1 MTNKAPLPTAERGL
15 LLTLAAVQFTHI
27 MDFMILMPLGPQLMR
42 LFQITPQQ
50 FGLLVSAYT
59 FSAGILGF
67 LSAFV
72 IDRFDRRQVLLFLYT
87 GFVLG
92 TLACALAP
100 SYLWLLA
107 ARILTGAFGGV
118 LSAVVMAVVG
128 DAIPMARRGRAMGIV
143 TAAFS
148 AASVFGVPLGLYL
161 ATRLSWHAPFFFLVL
176 AGVGVWGLILHYV
189 PRLQSHVHQDA
200 SQRPGPLQILRNAV
214 AMPAQRLALLL
225 TLLMMLGQ
233 FSIIPFISPYMV
245 ANVGFSESQLTYI
258 YLLGGGL
265 TLFTGPWIG
274 RLADRYGKTRMLMLF
289 LLVSTLPQL
298 LVTHLPPVP
307 LFVALMVT
315 TSFFVVSGGRIIPAM
330 ALITGAVSPQQRGSF
345 MSIQSSVQ
353 QVSAGLASF
362 VAGMLIVAQPGPDG
376 SQHLLNY
383 PLIGYL
389 AVITSLLCMVV
400 VWRMQRLDLVSESPA
415 SRPATAE
422 LTEAPAA

>member
-1 MTNKAPLPTAERGL
+1 MTNKAPMPGAERGL

-42 LFQITPQQ
+42 LFQISPQQ
-50 FGLLVSAYT
+50 FGLLVSVYT
-59 FSAGILGF
+59 FSAGICGF
-67 LSAFV
+67 FSAFV

-100 SYLWLLA
+100 AYEWLLA
-107 ARILTGAFGGV
+107 ARILTGAFGGI

-128 DAIPMARRGRAMGIV
+128 DAIPMARRGQAMGIV

-148 AASVFGVPLGLYL
+148 AASVFGVPVGLYL
-161 ATRLSWHAPFFFLVL
+161 AVRLSWHAPFFFLVIM
-176 AGVGVWGLILHYV
+176 GVGVWGLILAYV
-189 PRLQSHVHQDA
+189 PRLQAHLQRDA
-200 SQRPGPLQILRNAV
+200 SQRPAAFQILRNAV
-214 AMPAQRLALLL
+214 ALPTQRAALLL

-274 RLADRYGKTRMLMLF
+274 RLADRYGKTRILMAF
-289 LLVSTLPQL
+289 LLLSTLPQIL
-298 LVTHLPPVP
+298 LTHLPPVP
-307 LFVALMVT
+307 VLLALLVT

-330 ALITGAVSPQQRGSF
+330 ALITGLVSPQHRGSF
-345 MSIQSSVQ
+345 MSIQSAVQ
-353 QVSAGLASF
+353 QVSAGFASF
-362 VAGMLIVAQPGPDG
+362 LAGMIVVEQAQGG
-376 SQHLLNY
+376 GALLNY

-389 AVITSLLCMVV
+389 AVGSSLLCMGV
-400 VWRMQRLDLVSESPA
+400 VWQMQRLESTSAP
-415 SRPATAE
+415 
-422 LTEAPAA
+422 LTGSSQVQPSS